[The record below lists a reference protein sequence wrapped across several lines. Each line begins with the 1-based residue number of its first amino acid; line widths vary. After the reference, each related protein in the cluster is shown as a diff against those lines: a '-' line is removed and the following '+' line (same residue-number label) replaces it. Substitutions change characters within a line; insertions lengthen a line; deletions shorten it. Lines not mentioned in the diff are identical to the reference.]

1 MIGLVYSF
9 GAAAT
14 ALIGYSGQSGTL
26 LLGASFVAGFL
37 SIGAQMCTVAL
48 CASVYETKI
57 RATGV
62 GWTVGVGRIG
72 AVAGLMLGGTLSL
85 GILRRSRVGVAGC
98 SAGRLHI
105 GVDSAE
111 SSRSRGDSV
120 LTPNGCFDEL
130 RS

>member
-1 MIGLVYSF
+1 MIGLVYFF

-57 RATGV
+57 RATDV

-72 AVAGLMLGGTLSL
+72 AVAGL
-85 GILRRSRVGVAGC
+85 ILRAYC
-98 SAGRLHI
+98 SARK
-105 GVDSAE
+105 
-111 SSRSRGDSV
+111 
-120 LTPNGCFDEL
+120 
-130 RS
+130 